1 MLLVMAPESSLNE
14 NSGGGGIPDDASK
27 WKLTSGTLYQTHNT
41 GGSFT
46 AVSGGKMASGS
57 TLELAVW
64 HDDAGIPHGHLSGSA
79 SVKKASPDSA
89 NTLMLTVPALI
100 DFTST
105 GLKPMNTVSSV
116 KNTSVRGIY
125 NLLTEVTEKTIPY
138 SKLELSG
145 SDINITLYS
154 LDDSYSYDVQ
164 VAYGFSWSFT
174 VDVDLIP
181 S

>member
-1 MLLVMAPESSLNE
+1 MLLVMTPESSLNG

-27 WKLTSGTLYQTHNT
+27 WKLTSGTLYQTYDK
-41 GGSFT
+41 GGKFT
-46 AVSGGKMASGS
+46 KVSGGEMAGGS

-79 SVKKASPDSA
+79 SVKNATPDSA

-100 DFTST
+100 DFDST

-125 NLLTEVTEKTIPY
+125 DLLTEVTEKTIPY
-138 SKLELSG
+138 SKLGLSG

-154 LDDSYSYDVQ
+154 LDGSYSYD
-164 VAYGFSWSFT
+164 ATYARGFSWSFT
-174 VDVDLIP
+174 VDTDLIP

>member
-1 MLLVMAPESSLNE
+1 MLLVMAPESSLNG

-27 WKLTSGTLYQTHNT
+27 WKLTSGTLYQKHSKND
-41 GGSFT
+41 SF
-46 AVSGGKMASGS
+46 AEVSDGKMASGS

-79 SVKKASPDSA
+79 SVKKAAPDSA

-100 DFTST
+100 DFDST

-125 NLLTEVTEKTIPY
+125 DLLTEVTEKTIPY
-138 SKLELSG
+138 SRLELSG

-154 LDDSYSYDVQ
+154 LDNSYSYDTEVHG
-164 VAYGFSWSFT
+164 GFSWSFT
-174 VDVDLIP
+174 VDTDLIP